1 MGEGRREASLRPGP
15 PPSEGV
21 NGIGQL
27 RGWLTPQGGTV
38 KRVAVQTALGP
49 PDGALGLLK

>member
-1 MGEGRREASLRPGP
+1 MGKGRREASLKPGP
-15 PPSEGV
+15 PPSKGV

-27 RGWLTPQGGTV
+27 RGWLTPQGVTV

-49 PDGALGLLK
+49 PDGVLGLLK